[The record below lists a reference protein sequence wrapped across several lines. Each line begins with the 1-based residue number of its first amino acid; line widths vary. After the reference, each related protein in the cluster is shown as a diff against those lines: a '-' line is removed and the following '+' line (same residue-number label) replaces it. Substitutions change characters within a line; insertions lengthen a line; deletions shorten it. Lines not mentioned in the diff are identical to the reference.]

1 MIWGNSRDRYGAVA
15 MTLHW
20 LLAALIVFMLGL
32 GLFMT
37 SLEETDPRT
46 FPLFQ
51 LHKSIGLT
59 ILMLSLV
66 RLGWRLANPVP
77 PLPSGMSAWERF
89 AARGVHVLF
98 YILMIAIPVMGWATV
113 SSAPLAVPT
122 MWFGLFEWPHIP
134 FLADLPRAE
143 KRVIEGPLAATH
155 AVLALSMLALVV
167 LHVGAA
173 LKHQFRDRDD
183 VLKRMLP
190 WTKLPT

>member
-1 MIWGNSRDRYGAVA
+1 MIWSNSKVRYGAVA

-20 LLAALIVFMLGL
+20 VIAAMILFMAGL
-32 GLFMT
+32 GFFMT
-37 SLEETDPRT
+37 RLEETDERT

-59 ILMLSLV
+59 ILMLSLL
-66 RLGWRLANPVP
+66 RLGWRLANPIP
-77 PLPSGMSAWERF
+77 ALPSGMSAWERF

-98 YILMIAIPVMGWATV
+98 YVLMVAIPLMGWATV
-113 SSAPLAVPT
+113 SAAPLAVPT
-122 MWFGLFEWPHIP
+122 VWFGLFEWPHMP

-143 KRVIEGPLAATH
+143 KRMIEEPLAVTH
-155 AVLALSMLALVV
+155 SLLAVAMLGLVALHAA
-167 LHVGAA
+167 AA
-173 LKHQFRDRDD
+173 LKHQFRDTDD

>member
-1 MIWGNSRDRYGAVA
+1 MIWSNSKIRYGAVA

-20 LLAALIVFMLGL
+20 LIAAMILFMLGL
-32 GLFMT
+32 GFFMT
-37 SLEETDPRT
+37 RLDETDERT

-59 ILMLSLV
+59 ILMLTVV
-66 RLGWRLANPVP
+66 RLLWRLANPIP
-77 PLPSGMSAWERF
+77 ALPSGMSAWEQF

-98 YILMIAIPVMGWATV
+98 YLLMIAVPIMGWATV

-122 MWFGLFEWPHIP
+122 MWFGLFEWPHLP

-143 KRVIEGPLAATH
+143 KRIVEEPLAVTH
-155 AVLALSMLALVV
+155 SLLALAMLGLVV
-167 LHVGAA
+167 LHAAAA
-173 LKHQFRDRDD
+173 LKHQFRDKDD

>member
-1 MIWGNSRDRYGAVA
+1 MMLGNSRYRYGAVA

-20 LLAALIVFMLGL
+20 LLAGAILFMLWL

-51 LHKSIGLT
+51 IHKSIGLT
-59 ILMLSLV
+59 ILVLTLARLLW
-66 RLGWRLANPVP
+66 RLGNPVP
-77 PLPSGMSAWERF
+77 PLPEGMRGWERLS
-89 AARGVHVLF
+89 ARAVHVLF
-98 YILMIAIPVMGWATV
+98 YVLMVAIPLFGWATV

-122 MWFGLFEWPHIP
+122 LWFGTFEWPHIP

-143 KRVIEGPLAATH
+143 KRVIERPLAGIHGA
-155 AVLALSMLALVV
+155 LALSMLV
-167 LHVGAA
+167 LAGLHAAAA
-173 LKHQFRDRDD
+173 LKHHFRDRDD

>member
-1 MIWGNSRDRYGAVA
+1 MIWSNSKVRYGAVA

-20 LLAALIVFMLGL
+20 LLAAMILFMLGL
-32 GLFMT
+32 GFFMT
-37 SLEETDPRT
+37 RLEETDERT

-59 ILMLSLV
+59 ILIVSVV
-66 RLGWRLANPVP
+66 RLAWRLANPIP
-77 PLPSGMSAWERF
+77 ALPADMGVWERF
-89 AARGVHVLF
+89 AARGVHALF
-98 YILMIAIPVMGWATV
+98 YLLMITVPLMGWATV

-134 FLADLPRAE
+134 FLADIPRAE
-143 KRVIEGPLAATH
+143 KRMIEGPLAVTH
-155 AVLALSMLALVV
+155 SILAFSMLGLVV
-167 LHVGAA
+167 LHAAAA

>member
-1 MIWGNSRDRYGAVA
+1 MIWGNTRVRYGAVA

-20 LLAALIVFMLGL
+20 LLAALILFMLAL

-37 SLEETDPRT
+37 SLDEMDPRT

-51 LHKSIGLT
+51 IHKSIGLT
-59 ILMLSLV
+59 ILILTLL
-66 RLGWRLANPVP
+66 RLAWRLSNPIP
-77 PLPSGMSAWERF
+77 SLPSGMRGWERL
-89 AARGVHVLF
+89 AARGTHALF
-98 YILMIAIPVMGWATV
+98 YVLMIAIPLMGWATV
-113 SSAPLAVPT
+113 SAAPLAVPT

-134 FLADLPRAE
+134 FLADLPRVE
-143 KRVIEGPLAATH
+143 KRMIEGPLATTH
-155 AVLALSMLALVV
+155 AVLALSMLGLAL

>member
-1 MIWGNSRDRYGAVA
+1 

-20 LLAALIVFMLGL
+20 VLAAAILFMLWL
-32 GLFMT
+32 GLTMT

-59 ILMLSLV
+59 ILTLSVV
-66 RLGWRLANPVP
+66 RLVWRLANPLP
-77 PLPSGMSAWERF
+77 PLPAAMPRWERVS
-89 AARGVHVLF
+89 ARAVHVLF
-98 YILMIAIPVMGWATV
+98 YVLMIAIPLLGWATV

-122 MWFGLFEWPHIP
+122 VWFGLFEWPHIP

-143 KRVIEGPLAATH
+143 KRLIEGPLAGTH
-155 AVLALSMLALVV
+155 GALAFSMLVLAG
-167 LHVGAA
+167 LHAAAA
-173 LKHQFRDRDD
+173 LKHHFKDRDD

>member
-1 MIWGNSRDRYGAVA
+1 MIWGNSRMRYGAVA

-20 LLAALIVFMLGL
+20 VLAAMILFMLGL
-32 GLFMT
+32 GFFMT
-37 SLEETDPRT
+37 RLDETDERT
-46 FPLFQ
+46 FALFQ

-59 ILMLSLV
+59 ILMLSVV
-66 RLGWRLANPVP
+66 RLAWRLANPIP
-77 PLPSGMSAWERF
+77 ALPVDMRAWERF

-98 YILMIAIPVMGWATV
+98 YVLMIAVPLMGWATV

-122 MWFGLFEWPHIP
+122 MWFGLFEWPHLP

-143 KRVIEGPLAATH
+143 KRMIEGPLAVTH
-155 AVLALSMLALVV
+155 SLLALAVLGLLV
-167 LHVGAA
+167 LHVAAA
-173 LKHQFRDRDD
+173 LKHQFRDKDD

>member
-1 MIWGNSRDRYGAVA
+1 MIWSNSKVRYGAVA

-20 LLAALIVFMLGL
+20 VIAAMILFMAGL
-32 GLFMT
+32 GFFMT
-37 SLEETDPRT
+37 RLEETDERT

-59 ILMLSLV
+59 ILMLSLL
-66 RLGWRLANPVP
+66 RLGWRLANPIP
-77 PLPSGMSAWERF
+77 ALPSGMSAWERF

-98 YILMIAIPVMGWATV
+98 YVLMVAIPLMGWATV
-113 SSAPLAVPT
+113 SAAPLAVPT
-122 MWFGLFEWPHIP
+122 MWFGLFEWPHMP

-143 KRVIEGPLAATH
+143 KRMIEEPLAVTH
-155 AVLALSMLALVV
+155 SLLALAMLGLVAL
-167 LHVGAA
+167 HAAAA
-173 LKHQFRDRDD
+173 LKHQFRDKDD

>member
-1 MIWGNSRDRYGAVA
+1 MIWRNSRLRYGAVA
-15 MTLHW
+15 MSLHW
-20 LLAALIVFMLGL
+20 LIAAMIVFMLGL

-37 SLEETDPRT
+37 SLDETDERT

-59 ILMLSLV
+59 ILILSLV
-66 RLGWRLANPVP
+66 RLAWRLTNPIPALP
-77 PLPSGMSAWERF
+77 PGMGASERF

-98 YILMIAIPVMGWATV
+98 YVLMIAIPLMGWATV

-143 KRVIEGPLAATH
+143 KRMVEAPLATAH
-155 AVLALSMLALVV
+155 AVLALSMLGLVV
-167 LHVGAA
+167 LHAAAA
-173 LKHQFRDRDD
+173 LKHQFRDKDD

>member
-1 MIWGNSRDRYGAVA
+1 MMLSNSRARYGAVA

-20 LLAALIVFMLGL
+20 LLAAAILFMLWL
-32 GLFMT
+32 GPFMT

-59 ILMLSLV
+59 ILILSAA
-66 RLGWRLANPVP
+66 RLLWRVASPAP
-77 PLPSGMSAWERF
+77 PLPAHSPRWERIG
-89 AARGVHVLF
+89 ARTVHALF
-98 YILMIAIPVMGWATV
+98 YVLMIVVPLMGWATV

-122 MWFGLFEWPHIP
+122 LWFGLFEWPHVA

-143 KRVIEGPLAATH
+143 KRMIEEPLAVTH
-155 AVLALSMLALVV
+155 SVLAFSMLALAG
-167 LHVGAA
+167 LHAAAA
-173 LKHQFRDRDD
+173 LKHHFRDRDD

>member
-1 MIWGNSRDRYGAVA
+1 MAWGNNRVRYGTVA
-15 MTLHW
+15 MALHW
-20 LLAALIVFMLGL
+20 LLAAMILFNVGL
-32 GLFMT
+32 GFFMT
-37 SLEETDPRT
+37 RLDEADERT

-59 ILMLSLV
+59 ILMLSLM
-66 RLGWRLANPVP
+66 RLGWRLANPIP
-77 PLPSGMSAWERF
+77 ALPSGMSAWERF

-98 YILMIAIPVMGWATV
+98 YVLMIAVPLMGWATV

-143 KRVIEGPLAATH
+143 KRMFEEPLAVTH
-155 AVLALSMLALVV
+155 SLLALAMLGLVAL
-167 LHVGAA
+167 HAAAA
-173 LKHQFRDRDD
+173 LKHQFHDKDD

>member
-1 MIWGNSRDRYGAVA
+1 MTWGNSRVRYGAVA

-20 LLAALIVFMLGL
+20 ALAAMILCNAGL
-32 GLFMT
+32 GFFMT
-37 SLEETDPRT
+37 RLDATDERT
-46 FPLFQ
+46 FALFQ

-59 ILMLSLV
+59 ILMLSLL
-66 RLGWRLANPVP
+66 RLGWRLVNPIP
-77 PLPSGMSAWERF
+77 ALPSGMSAWERF

-98 YILMIAIPVMGWATV
+98 YVLMISIPLMGWATV

-122 MWFGLFEWPHIP
+122 TWFGLFEWPHMP

-143 KRVIEGPLAATH
+143 KRMIEGPLAVTH
-155 AVLALSMLALVV
+155 SLLALAMLGLVAL
-167 LHVGAA
+167 HAAAA
-173 LKHQFRDRDD
+173 LKHQFRDKDD

>member
-1 MIWGNSRDRYGAVA
+1 MIWGNTRVRYGAVA

-20 LLAALIVFMLGL
+20 LLAALILFMLAL

-37 SLEETDPRT
+37 SLDEMDPRT

-51 LHKSIGLT
+51 IHKSIGLT
-59 ILMLSLV
+59 ILILTLL

-77 PLPSGMSAWERF
+77 SLPSGMRAWERL
-89 AARGVHVLF
+89 AARGTHALF
-98 YILMIAIPVMGWATV
+98 YVLMIAIPLMGWATV
-113 SSAPLAVPT
+113 SAAPLAVPT

-143 KRVIEGPLAATH
+143 KRMIEGPLATTH
-155 AVLALSMLALVV
+155 AVLALSMLGLAV
-167 LHVGAA
+167 LHVAAA

>member
-1 MIWGNSRDRYGAVA
+1 MIWGNSSSRYGAIA

-20 LLAALIVFMLGL
+20 LMAIMILFMLGL

-59 ILMLSLV
+59 ILILAIG
-66 RLGWRLANPVP
+66 RLAWRLASPAP
-77 PLPSGMSAWERF
+77 ALPESVRSWER
-89 AARGVHVLF
+89 RGSRLVHALL
-98 YILMIAIPVMGWATV
+98 YMLMLAIPLMGWATV
-113 SSAPLAVPT
+113 SAAALAVPT

-134 FLADLPRAE
+134 FLANLPRAE
-143 KRVIEGPLAATH
+143 KRVIDGQLAATH
-155 AVLALSMLALVV
+155 AVLALSMLALALV
-167 LHVGAA
+167 HIAAA
-173 LKHQFRDRDD
+173 LKHHFRDHDD

-190 WTKLPT
+190 WTKLHP

>member
-1 MIWGNSRDRYGAVA
+1 MIWGNSRVRYGAVA

-20 LLAALIVFMLGL
+20 LLAALILFMLGL
-32 GLFMT
+32 GLVMT

-59 ILMLSLV
+59 ILILSFV
-66 RLGWRLANPVP
+66 RLGWRLANPAP
-77 PLPSGMSAWERF
+77 ALPTGMNPWEHF
-89 AARGVHVLF
+89 AARGVHALF
-98 YILMIAIPVMGWATV
+98 YVLMIAIPLMGWATV

-134 FLADLPRAE
+134 FLADLPRTE
-143 KRVIEGPLAATH
+143 KRMIEGPLATTH
-155 AVLALSMLALVV
+155 AILALSMLGLVAL
-167 LHVGAA
+167 HAAAA